1 MVFGCRMTV
10 IPNMSTGRERGN
22 NVMTTNDETRK
33 LLPDVVEEILDFKR
47 LGDEN
52 LLQETL
58 YRCLEMYFSVKG
70 ESGLEKVL
78 LMWDDISRRRKS
90 DRDDK

>member
-1 MVFGCRMTV
+1 MDGLRIVPGNLIMT
-10 IPNMSTGRERGN
+10 NSN
-22 NVMTTNDETRK
+22 ETQK

-47 LGDEN
+47 LADED

-78 LMWDDISRRRKS
+78 LMWDNISRRRKS
-90 DRDDK
+90 GMNEIK